1 MLACKTPFDG
11 TVEKVHSNVKVI
23 NGEKFL
29 VSVEN
34 DYKLWERYDL
44 LAPKAIVS
52 MDEALIPELPQ
63 TVPLN
68 ITPAFI

>member
-11 TVEKVHSNVKVI
+11 TVEKMHSNVKVI

-52 MDEALIPELPQ
+52 MDEPLIPQLP
-63 TVPLN
+63 
-68 ITPAFI
+68 

>member
-1 MLACKTPFDG
+1 MACKTPFDG
-11 TVEKVHSNVKVI
+11 TVEKMHTNVKVI

-29 VSVEN
+29 VSVED
-34 DYKLWERYDL
+34 DYKMWERYDL
-44 LAPKAIVS
+44 FTPKKAIVNIA
-52 MDEALIPELPQ
+52 EGPAPLEPE